1 MTHQI
6 LLQRIILDKHATELL
21 RIEKKS
27 HKHTRDAPFYG
38 LEATATASSRQ
49 ITILQKIIIVINIS
63 HKIVQNCANPAPGP
77 D

>member
-49 ITILQKIIIVINIS
+49 NSKLAKDNDSDQYFS
-63 HKIVQNCANPAPGP
+63 QNRAKLRKSCTWA
-77 D
+77 